1 MDNLLEKAKQ
11 LFETKRKESIVA
23 LVIIAL
29 VSIFIVNKLTSD
41 PLNGTYELLNKREHV
56 IMVIKG
62 NSGTIVYEDS
72 DGDKNQG
79 VVQIDRQKKEMA
91 ISTPQSSSSS
101 KTKYMLNGKDL
112 YLQEPDET
120 LTRIK

>member
-23 LVIIAL
+23 IVIIAL

-56 IMVIKG
+56 IIVIKG

-79 VVQIDRQKKEMA
+79 VVQIDRQKKEMV

>member
-101 KTKYMLNGKDL
+101 KTKYMLNVKDL